1 MALSLKKKSDKG
13 GAEKAPPKSPTK
25 KNAAAKKDL
34 PPAHSAEY
42 KALVLR
48 GEIEE

>member
-1 MALSLKKKSDKG
+1 MALSPKKKSDKG
-13 GAEKAPPKSPTK
+13 GAEKAPSRSPTK